1 MNNALRGV
9 FFVKK
14 NICRTFG
21 NLSYLLSH
29 KGTIISTSSPI
40 DDGDPFEATFA
51 LSCKCQ
57 SFVTKTKIM
66 QAYFIFCA
74 KNLHNS
80 KICCIFARFLVCACV
95 RNA

>member
-1 MNNALRGV
+1 MDLKNALRGV

-14 NICRTFG
+14 Y
-21 NLSYLLSH
+21 LSYIRQFVVS
-29 KGTIISTSSPI
+29 STSSPI